1 MTIGRSAC
9 LGWLLFCLLFIPLV
23 GSQPAWS
30 AASGKNVEPVS
41 QVIEALRKG
50 TTNGVPL
57 LLDQLAKAELHWQ
70 DKNHLFAAFHAR
82 MPLNKGAEP
91 GLRRLLTNASPVVQ
105 ERAAGFLQCVRP
117 LDGETVGILLGQLKT
132 GGHDLRG
139 AAAMALGNATNS
151 AAQVVPE
158 LVQTLYRDERLI
170 AQGAA
175 FGLSFFGD
183 LAASC
188 WPTVG
193 GMFAHQQ
200 SEVRSRACWAMKHH
214 VLPPGIAVPIL
225 QQRLMTSTPE
235 LSFEILGAL
244 RAYGRASKPASVM
257 VAGLLHDKS
266 LRLEAIQTLRGINA
280 DPGEVLPDLVES
292 LERGPNSDGY
302 IYSAAGLLK
311 VYGKAVS
318 PALVRLRVCYTN
330 QLRTELER
338 AGGLGE
344 EARREWE
351 RILDNIP
358 SPPKTSSADK
368 EANGPGGE
376 ILKLEN
382 DAKSG
387 SPEAQ
392 YRYGM
397 TLFQGRTVFRDRRAG
412 IQWLTLSGE
421 AGYVPALSMLGRIY
435 AFGSGT
441 QPDSVKSRQLLTAAA
456 VKNDAA
462 AQLMLGQDFLFGNAS
477 TEAKSQGVAWIRKAA
492 LQGNSDGQFMMGAI
506 YQNGLG
512 ISHLNGLG
520 IERDINEAVTWFR
533 RAAAQGS
540 KDAKYSL
547 GQLYHTG
554 VAGVRVDQAEAVK
567 WYWEAAKL
575 GQHEAEYYLAAAYI
589 NGVGPSLEGETD
601 KKRLLDLGMPWL
613 KKAAEAGIGD
623 AQNDL
628 GHYEMKDGQF
638 QNALAWF
645 TRSLVSGHPRASH
658 NLATMFGTG
667 SGVTKDVIESYKWH
681 LVAARYGHA
690 DSKDA
695 AKALEGMLDRHQ
707 IEAGRQRAEMMQLGA
722 MRMLLKPEEL
732 ARELLRP

>member
-1 MTIGRSAC
+1 MTTGRSVC
-9 LGWLLFCLLFIPLV
+9 LGRFLVCCLFILLIC
-23 GSQPAWS
+23 SQPAWS
-30 AASGKNVEPVS
+30 AASSQNVEPVS
-41 QVIEALRKG
+41 QVVEALRKS
-50 TTNGVPL
+50 TSNSIPL
-57 LLDQLAKAELHWQ
+57 LLDHLAKAELDWQ
-70 DKNHLFAAFHAR
+70 DNNHLFAAFHAR
-82 MPLNKGAEP
+82 MPLNKVAEP

-105 ERAAGFLQCVRP
+105 ARAAGFLQGVRP

-151 AAQVVPE
+151 AAEVVPE
-158 LVQTLYRDERLI
+158 LVQTLYRDDRLV

-175 FGLSFFGD
+175 FGLSRFGD
-183 LAASC
+183 LGASC
-188 WPTVG
+188 WPTIA

-200 SEVRSRACWAMKHH
+200 SEVQIRACWAMSKH
-214 VLPPGIAVPIL
+214 VLPPRIAVPIL
-225 QQRLMTSTPE
+225 QQKLMTATPK
-235 LSFEILGAL
+235 LRYEILSAL
-244 RAYGRASKPASVM
+244 RIYSREAKPASFLV
-257 VAGLLHDKS
+257 VDLLHDEF
-266 LRLEAIQTLRGINA
+266 LRLEAIQTIRDINA
-280 DPGEVLPDLVES
+280 NPEVVLPDLVES
-292 LERGPNSDGY
+292 FERGPTSDGY
-302 IYSAAGLLK
+302 LYVAADLLK
-311 VYGKAVS
+311 AYGRAAS
-318 PALVRLRVCYTN
+318 PALSRLKSCYTN

-338 AGGLGE
+338 AGELGE
-344 EARREWE
+344 MARRKWE
-351 RILDNIP
+351 SLLGAIP
-358 SPPKTSSADK
+358 SPPNNSPVDK
-368 EANGPGGE
+368 GANDPGGE
-376 ILKLEN
+376 NLKPEN

-435 AFGSGT
+435 AYGSGT
-441 QPDSVKSRQLLTAAA
+441 QPDSVKSRQFLTAAA

-492 LQGNSDGQFMMGAI
+492 LQANADGQFMMGVI
-506 YQNGLG
+506 Y
-512 ISHLNGLG
+512 LNGLG
-520 IERDINEAVTWFR
+520 IERDIDEAVVWFR

-547 GQLYHTG
+547 GQIYHTG
-554 VAGVRVDQAEAVK
+554 VAGVGVDQAEAVK
-567 WYWEAAKL
+567 WYLEAAKL

-589 NGVGPSLEGETD
+589 NGVGPSPEGKTD
-601 KKRLLDLGMPWL
+601 AKRLLDLGMPWL

-628 GHYEMKDGQF
+628 GHEEMKGGRY

-645 TRSLVSGHPRASH
+645 TRALVSGHPRASH
-658 NLATMFGTG
+658 NLAKMFGTG
-667 SGVTKDVIESYKWH
+667 VGVTKDVVESYKWH

-690 DSKDA
+690 DSKDT
-695 AKALEGMLDRHQ
+695 AKALEGMLDRNQ
-707 IEAGRQRAEMMQLGA
+707 IEAGRQRAEMIQLGT

>member
-9 LGWLLFCLLFIPLV
+9 LGWLFIRFLFISLM
-23 GSQPAWS
+23 SCQPAWS
-30 AASGKNVEPVS
+30 AATGQNVEAVS
-41 QVIEALRKG
+41 QVVEALRKG
-50 TTNGVPL
+50 TTNCVPL

-82 MPLNKGAEP
+82 MPHNQGAEP

-175 FGLSFFGD
+175 FGLSLFGD

-200 SEVRSRACWAMKHH
+200 SEVRTRACWAMKHR

-225 QQRLMTSTPE
+225 QQRLTTSTPE
-235 LSFEILGAL
+235 LRFEILGAL
-244 RAYGRASKPASVM
+244 RAYGSASKPASVM

-280 DPGEVLPDLVES
+280 DPGDVLPDLVES

-302 IYSAAGLLK
+302 IYSAVGLLK

-318 PALVRLRVCYTN
+318 PALERLRVCYTN

-351 RILDNIP
+351 RILDTIP
-358 SPPKTSSADK
+358 ISPKTSPADK
-368 EANGPGGE
+368 EANDPGDT
-376 ILKLEN
+376 ILKLKSG
-382 DAKSG
+382 AKIG

-412 IQWLTLSGE
+412 IQRLTLSGE
-421 AGYVPALSMLGRIY
+421 SGYAPALSMLGRIY

-441 QPDSVKSRQLLTAAA
+441 EPDSVKSRQFLTAAA

-462 AQLMLGQDFLFGNAS
+462 AQLMLGQDFLFGNTS

-492 LQGNSDGQFMMGAI
+492 LQGNADGQFMMGAI
-506 YQNGLG
+506 YQGALG
-512 ISHLNGLG
+512 TSYVNGLG

-533 RAAAQGS
+533 RAATQGS

-554 VAGVRVDQAEAVK
+554 VAGKMDQAEAVK
-567 WYWEAAKL
+567 WYLEAAKL

-589 NGVGPSLEGETD
+589 SGVGPSSEGETD
-601 KKRLLDLGMPWL
+601 KKKLLDLGMPWL

-628 GHYEMKDGQF
+628 GYYEMKDGHF

-667 SGVTKDVIESYKWH
+667 FGVTKDVIESYKWH
-681 LVAARYGHA
+681 LVAARSGHA

-695 AKALEGMLDRHQ
+695 VKALEGTLNRHQ
-707 IEAGRQRAEMMQLGA
+707 IEAGRQRAEMLQFGA
-722 MRMLLKPEEL
+722 VRILLKPEEL